1 MVAKNAMHSS
11 AGAEAGEAV
20 GVPQLKFFS
29 HSQIM
34 PYFLSRKQACFS
46 YEIAC
51 YTAIIYP
58 LWKEKTQS
66 FILSR
71 FCSFIFISDMLNP
84 LVFCVFYFLDFFF

>member
-58 LWKEKTQS
+58 LWKEKTHYNLLGVAGS
-66 FILSR
+66 FILS
-71 FCSFIFISDMLNP
+71 FKSVP
-84 LVFCVFYFLDFFF
+84 

>member
-58 LWKEKTQS
+58 LWKEKTQN
-66 FILSR
+66 IKKEGVL
-71 FCSFIFISDMLNP
+71 
-84 LVFCVFYFLDFFF
+84 

>member
-58 LWKEKTQS
+58 LWKEKTH
-66 FILSR
+66 INL
-71 FCSFIFISDMLNP
+71 
-84 LVFCVFYFLDFFF
+84 

>member
-58 LWKEKTQS
+58 LWKEKT
-66 FILSR
+66 LD
-71 FCSFIFISDMLNP
+71 IFY
-84 LVFCVFYFLDFFF
+84 VFNGVHNNQFSTCR